1 MSAGD
6 WIVIGVYFAVVLGIA
21 FRVSPGQRTTRDY
34 FLGGKSVPWWAATLS
49 IIATETSA
57 VTYIGT
63 PAKAYAGDWSFLQ
76 MVLGFACGRLFLAFF
91 FVPAFHRHEIIT
103 VYGYLERRFG
113 DATRIIAASLFLVG
127 RILGSGVRLFAGC
140 LALTAA
146 TGLSLERSVLVM
158 GVVGTIYT
166 LAGGIRA
173 VIWTDVLLGI
183 TFMAGAA
190 IAAVS
195 LVSGLG
201 GFSAMLEH
209 PLLPGKTQ
217 VFHFAW
223 YQGGESS
230 FIAGVLGNES
240 SFIAGLAGG
249 FALTLATH
257 GTDQDIAQRILTC
270 RDSKGGML
278 SLIGSAVIIVPLMA
292 LFLAVG
298 TLLYLFYADRGA
310 LDALPRDTNHIFPKY
325 IVEELPTGARGLV
338 MAGLLAAALSS
349 FTSVLNALASTII
362 ADFYRPL
369 RTRLRAV
376 ASEAHFVSASR
387 WATLICGVVLMFAA
401 LAFQGSDQSVLVI
414 ALQVLTYFY
423 GALLGAFLLG
433 IFTRRGTSASVVPGM
448 LLGVATVL
456 LLQLRAFLE
465 KPALAP
471 EMGRRLV
478 EAMPDGIAAA
488 LSAWIPLV
496 AWPWWIIAGA
506 VVTLA
511 VGALGS
517 PRGPAEESVEIAA
530 GRHGAALR

>member
-63 PAKAYAGDWSFLQ
+63 PAKAYAGNWSFLQ

-113 DATRIIAASLFLVG
+113 DATRIVAASLFLVG

-140 LALTAA
+140 LALAAA
-146 TGLSLERSVLVM
+146 TGLSLEYSVLVM
-158 GVVGTIYT
+158 GAVGTIYT

-190 IAAVS
+190 LAAAW

-201 GFSAMLEH
+201 GLSAVLEN
-209 PLLPGKTQ
+209 PQLASKTR
-217 VFHFAW
+217 VFDFTWDLASD
-223 YQGGESS
+223 SS
-230 FIAGVLGNES
+230 FL
-240 SFIAGLAGG
+240 AGLAGG

-278 SLIGSAVIIVPLMA
+278 SILGSAVIIVPLMA

-298 TLLYLFYADRGA
+298 TLLRLFYAGRG
-310 LDALPRDTNHIFPKY
+310 
-325 IVEELPTGARGLV
+325 GLEGV
-338 MAGLLAAALSS
+338 KPMLRSS
-349 FTSVLNALASTII
+349 
-362 ADFYRPL
+362 R
-369 RTRLRAV
+369 
-376 ASEAHFVSASR
+376 
-387 WATLICGVVLMFAA
+387 
-401 LAFQGSDQSVLVI
+401 
-414 ALQVLTYFY
+414 
-423 GALLGAFLLG
+423 
-433 IFTRRGTSASVVPGM
+433 
-448 LLGVATVL
+448 
-456 LLQLRAFLE
+456 
-465 KPALAP
+465 
-471 EMGRRLV
+471 
-478 EAMPDGIAAA
+478 
-488 LSAWIPLV
+488 
-496 AWPWWIIAGA
+496 
-506 VVTLA
+506 
-511 VGALGS
+511 
-517 PRGPAEESVEIAA
+517 
-530 GRHGAALR
+530 